1 MHNLTNK
8 EIKLIQESFQQLS
21 EKSNKLG
28 KDFYQLLFERN
39 PELKELFKIDMNEQA
54 LALMRM
60 VKTVVEGLNNPQII
74 IPAVQQLGKRH
85 SDYGVEYKHYKDF
98 GICLIECIEKELQPN
113 FSKETKRAWEKLY
126 NLLADVMKTE

>member
-1 MHNLTNK
+1 MHNLTDR

-21 EKSNKLG
+21 EKSAKVG
-28 KDFYQLLFERN
+28 KDFYQMLFDRN
-39 PELKELFKIDMNEQA
+39 PELRELFKVDMNEQS

-85 SDYGVEYKHYKDF
+85 SEYGVEYKHYKDF
-98 GICLIECIEKELQPN
+98 GVCLIECIERELQPN
-113 FSKETKRAWEKLY
+113 FNEETKAAWEKLY
-126 NLLADVMKTE
+126 NILADVMKIQ